1 MSRLIF
7 VPQYP
12 TSMRYQEWWLPE
24 FQLEFRK
31 HFDEVLTIGTLTK
44 DIVRGE
50 REMFS
55 PVDSSIRFELEQIKQ
70 YMSLPIRDSDILF
83 LADISFPGFFTNAL
97 YHKKP
102 KKCFAFCHATSL
114 NRYDY
119 FEDVRYSKFPVET
132 AHASLF
138 NKVFVGSKYH
148 HIKLNW
154 PNTVVTRV
162 PKPPFEFFDEVKKNE
177 KIYNFVSV
185 SRPTKQKV
193 DLELEEKVMRNLGAQ
208 IRRQDFTTWF
218 EYYEFLSQC
227 RCMIVSAAE
236 ETFGYQ
242 VMDAIMCGC
251 IPICP
256 NKFSYPELLPREY
269 LYNDEKELTD
279 FLELKILC
287 SDKTE
292 VPKLLCQD
300 EVDNFYDNICSV
312 MKGEYNAN

>member
-24 FQLEFRK
+24 FQTQFGK
-31 HFDEVLTIGTLTK
+31 HFDEVLTLGTLDK

-70 YMSLPIRDSDILF
+70 YMSLPIRNSDILF
-83 LADISFPGFFTNAL
+83 LADISFPGFFTNVL

-114 NRYDY
+114 NNYDY
-119 FEDVRYSKFPVET
+119 FEDVRNSKYPVE
-132 AHASLF
+132 HGQSIIF
-138 NKVFVGSKYH
+138 NKVFVGSVYH
-148 HIKLNW
+148 QEKIKW
-154 PNTVVTRV
+154 YNTIVTRV
-162 PKPPFEFFDEVKKNE
+162 PKPPFDFFDEVKKNE

-193 DLELEEKVMRNLGAQ
+193 DLDLENRVMKNLGSQ
-208 IRRQDFTTWF
+208 IRRQDFNTWF
-218 EYYEFLSQC
+218 EYYEFLSSA
-227 RCMIVSAAE
+227 RCLIITAQE

-269 LYNDEKELTD
+269 LYNNEKELFD

-292 VPKLLCQD
+292 VPTLLCQN
-300 EVDNFYDNICSV
+300 EVDNFYDNICGI
-312 MKGEYNAN
+312 MKGE

>member
-12 TSMRYQEWWLPE
+12 TKMRYQEWWLQE
-24 FQLEFRK
+24 FNHEFKQR
-31 HFDEVLTIGTLTK
+31 FDEVLTLGTLDK
-44 DIVRGE
+44 HIVRGE

-55 PVDSSIRFELEQIKQ
+55 PTISSIRFELEQINQ
-70 YMSLPIRDSDILF
+70 YMSLPIRDSDVLF
-83 LADISFPGFFTNAL
+83 LADISFPGFFANVL
-97 YHKKP
+97 HHKKP

-114 NRYDY
+114 NTYDY
-119 FEDVRYSKFPVET
+119 FEDVRTSKYPVE
-132 AHASLF
+132 HGQSMIF
-138 NKVFVGSKYH
+138 DKIFVGSVYH
-148 HIKLNW
+148 QEKIKW
-154 PNTVVTRV
+154 YNTIVARV
-162 PKPPFEFFDEVKKNE
+162 PKPPFDFFDEVKKNE

-193 DLELEEKVMRNLGAQ
+193 DLDLENRVMTKLGAQ

-227 RCMIVSAAE
+227 RCMIVSSME

-269 LYNDEKELTD
+269 LYDNEDELVD
-279 FLELKILC
+279 FLEKKILC
-287 SDKTE
+287 SDKTK
-292 VPKLLCQD
+292 VPELLCQN
-300 EVDNFYDNICSV
+300 EVDNFYETICKE
-312 MKGEYNAN
+312 MKGE